1 MTKGG
6 FEMYSAKE
14 AAEMTG
20 LTTATLRY
28 YEKEQLLPAIERT
41 EQRYRQY
48 SDTDIEWIKMV
59 QCLRMANVPIRSIRE
74 YILLLTQGGKT
85 ILQRR
90 LMVQEYIDDLH
101 SQMVN
106 LQNALALTEKK
117 LVFYE
122 ELLQSLSAQDLTYLE
137 EWNLFKSK
145 GES

>member
-1 MTKGG
+1 
-6 FEMYSAKE
+6 MYSAKE

-90 LMVQEYIDDLH
+90 FMVQKYIDDLH
-101 SQMVN
+101 SQMAN

-117 LVFYE
+117 LTFYE
-122 ELLQSLSAQDLTYLE
+122 ELLQVPSAQDLTYLE

>member
-1 MTKGG
+1 
-6 FEMYSAKE
+6 
-14 AAEMTG
+14 MTG

>member
-1 MTKGG
+1 
-6 FEMYSAKE
+6 MYSAKE

-41 EQRYRQY
+41 EQRYRKY

-85 ILQRR
+85 ISQRR
-90 LMVQEYIDDLH
+90 LMVQKYIDDLH
-101 SQMVN
+101 SQMAN
-106 LQNALALTEKK
+106 LQKALALTEKK
-117 LVFYE
+117 LEFYVKF
-122 ELLQSLSAQDLTYLE
+122 LQSPATQC
-137 EWNLFKSK
+137 
-145 GES
+145 

>member
-1 MTKGG
+1 MVKGG

-14 AAEMTG
+14 AAKITG

-28 YEKEQLLPAIERT
+28 YEKEELLPAIERT

-74 YILLLTQGGKT
+74 YIQLLTQGGKT
-85 ILQRR
+85 ISQRR

-101 SQMVN
+101 SQMEN

-117 LVFYE
+117 LAFYK
-122 ELLQSLSAQDLTYLE
+122 ELLQVPSAQDLSYLE

>member
-1 MTKGG
+1 MMKGG

-48 SDTDIEWIKMV
+48 SDTDIEWINMI

>member
-1 MTKGG
+1 MKGG

-28 YEKEQLLPAIERT
+28 YEKERLLPPIGRT

-74 YILLLTQGGKT
+74 YILLLTQGGRT
-85 ILQRR
+85 ISQRR
-90 LMVQEYIDDLH
+90 LMVQEYIDDLN
-101 SQMVN
+101 SQMAN
-106 LQNALALTEKK
+106 LQNALALTKKK
-117 LVFYE
+117 LAFYE
-122 ELLQSLSAQDLTYLE
+122 ELLQKPAAQDLTYLE

>member
-1 MTKGG
+1 MMKGG

-14 AAEMTG
+14 TAEMTG

-85 ILQRR
+85 ISQRR

-101 SQMVN
+101 SQMAN
-106 LQNALALTEKK
+106 LQNALALAEKK

-122 ELLQSLSAQDLTYLE
+122 ELLQSPSAQDLTYLE

>member
-1 MTKGG
+1 
-6 FEMYSAKE
+6 MYSAKE
-14 AAEMTG
+14 TAEMTG

-59 QCLRMANVPIRSIRE
+59 QCLRMANVPIRSIR
-74 YILLLTQGGKT
+74 
-85 ILQRR
+85 
-90 LMVQEYIDDLH
+90 
-101 SQMVN
+101 
-106 LQNALALTEKK
+106 AEKK

-122 ELLQSLSAQDLTYLE
+122 ELLQSPSAQDLTYLE

>member
-1 MTKGG
+1 
-6 FEMYSAKE
+6 MYSAKE

-28 YEKEQLLPAIERT
+28 YEKERLLPPIGRT

-74 YILLLTQGGKT
+74 YILLLTQGGRT
-85 ILQRR
+85 ISQRR

-101 SQMVN
+101 SQMDN
-106 LQNALALTEKK
+106 LQNALALTKKK
-117 LVFYE
+117 LAFYE
-122 ELLQSLSAQDLTYLE
+122 ELLQKPAAQDLTYLE

>member
-1 MTKGG
+1 
-6 FEMYSAKE
+6 MYSAKE
-14 AAEMTG
+14 AAKITG

-85 ILQRR
+85 ISQRR
-90 LMVQEYIDDLH
+90 CMVQEYIDDLH
-101 SQMVN
+101 SQMEN
-106 LQNALALTEKK
+106 LQNALALAEKK
-117 LVFYE
+117 LAFYE
-122 ELLQSLSAQDLTYLE
+122 ELLQMPSAQDLTYLE

>member
-1 MTKGG
+1 
-6 FEMYSAKE
+6 MYSAKE
-14 AAEMTG
+14 AAKITG

-28 YEKEQLLPAIERT
+28 YEKEELLPAIERT

-74 YILLLTQGGKT
+74 YIQLLTQGGKT
-85 ILQRR
+85 ISQRR

-101 SQMVN
+101 SQMEN

-117 LVFYE
+117 LAFYK
-122 ELLQSLSAQDLTYLE
+122 ELLQVPSAQDLSYLE

>member
-1 MTKGG
+1 
-6 FEMYSAKE
+6 MYSAKE

>member
-1 MTKGG
+1 
-6 FEMYSAKE
+6 MYSAKE
-14 AAEMTG
+14 TAEMTG

-85 ILQRR
+85 ISQRR

-101 SQMVN
+101 SQMAN
-106 LQNALALTEKK
+106 LQNALALAEKK

-122 ELLQSLSAQDLTYLE
+122 ELLQSPSAQDLTYLE

>member
-1 MTKGG
+1 
-6 FEMYSAKE
+6 MYSAKE

-41 EQRYRQY
+41 EQRYRKY

-85 ILQRR
+85 ISQRR
-90 LMVQEYIDDLH
+90 LMVQKYIDDLH
-101 SQMVN
+101 SQMAN
-106 LQNALALTEKK
+106 LQKALALTEKK
-117 LVFYE
+117 LEFYRK
-122 ELLQSLSAQDLTYLE
+122 LLQSPSAQDLTYLE
-137 EWNLFKSK
+137 EWNLLKSK
-145 GES
+145 GDS

>member
-1 MTKGG
+1 
-6 FEMYSAKE
+6 MYSAKE

-41 EQRYRQY
+41 EQRYRKY

-85 ILQRR
+85 ISQRR
-90 LMVQEYIDDLH
+90 LMVQKYIDDLH
-101 SQMVN
+101 SQM
-106 LQNALALTEKK
+106 TEKK
-117 LVFYE
+117 LEFYGK
-122 ELLQSLSAQDLTYLE
+122 LLQSPSAQDLTYLE

-145 GES
+145 GDS

>member
-41 EQRYRQY
+41 EQRYRKY

-85 ILQRR
+85 ISQRR
-90 LMVQEYIDDLH
+90 LMVQKYIDDLH
-101 SQMVN
+101 SQMAN

-117 LVFYE
+117 LEFYG
-122 ELLQSLSAQDLTYLE
+122 ELLPAPSAQDLTYIE
-137 EWNLFKSK
+137 EWKLCKRK
-145 GES
+145 GDR

>member
-1 MTKGG
+1 
-6 FEMYSAKE
+6 MYSAIE

-41 EQRYRQY
+41 EQRYRKY

-85 ILQRR
+85 ISQRR
-90 LMVQEYIDDLH
+90 LMVQKYIDDLH
-101 SQMVN
+101 SQMAN
-106 LQNALALTEKK
+106 LQKALALTEKK
-117 LVFYE
+117 LEFYG
-122 ELLQSLSAQDLTYLE
+122 ELLQSPSAQDLTYLE
-137 EWNLFKSK
+137 EWNLLKSK
-145 GES
+145 GDS